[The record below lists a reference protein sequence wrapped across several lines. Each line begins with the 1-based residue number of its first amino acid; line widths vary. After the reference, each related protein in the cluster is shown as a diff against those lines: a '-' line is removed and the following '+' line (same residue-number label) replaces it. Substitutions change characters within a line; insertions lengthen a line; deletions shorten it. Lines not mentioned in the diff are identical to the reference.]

1 MWGLVPSFG
10 VPLRALL
17 RDALRDLQGFK
28 VWEFLR
34 VHLTGSFKASTR
46 VSGLGDSHLCS
57 SRPQV
62 HNHAGT

>member
-46 VSGLGDSHLCS
+46 VLDGVLGTKTHKT
-57 SRPQV
+57 P
-62 HNHAGT
+62 